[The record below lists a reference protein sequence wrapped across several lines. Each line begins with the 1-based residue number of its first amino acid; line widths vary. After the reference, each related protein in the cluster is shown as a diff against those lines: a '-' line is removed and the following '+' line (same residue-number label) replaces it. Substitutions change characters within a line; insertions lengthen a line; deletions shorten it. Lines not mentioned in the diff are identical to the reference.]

1 MEGMMGLIHVLTRQF
16 ISNNFTK
23 DITKY
28 KSSSKNNTLKV
39 CFVHELVSVEKQQI
53 NKQNHQISFYY
64 F

>member
-1 MEGMMGLIHVLTRQF
+1 MEGMMGLIHVLTRRF

-28 KSSSKNNTLKV
+28 KSISRKNTLKG

-53 NKQNHQISFYY
+53 NKQNQQSSFYY